1 LRLGLAF
8 MFVHYELSTEFFFL
22 THCLFF
28 LFTSCFYCTLFIML
42 LKPLELRAWEKFLK
56 KEQRQ
61 KDQVFFRSMEDN
73 IRNSLLRQQLIP
85 GVPTSSTA
93 RTGPPQEPLATQPS
107 QIRVRTISAMNEFL
121 LSEVNGNSSSEED
134 KNHNHS
140 SNNNNNDKNLSNH
153 PGVNHNHVITPNST
167 ATPSSSVATATLSA
181 GSIGLTRA
189 VSLVKGRPPL
199 PTQRSRSHDIN
210 ADVQNLAALIL
221 SPDEVPKKLKNNA
234 TQQSDSSLPED
245 SLAGEWLLGDLS
257 PEKPLGELRTIHNT
271 ENMEDIAN
279 SFDKKN
285 KSDSE
290 KRTSPTTTPPA
301 TLASNSSSSHLRR
314 NTESTIYVQS
324 TMDNPDVNAMIK
336 CVSGVYRAHIVQS
349 LDRKTK
355 KSPVS
360 VSTVHVNLDLFR
372 DDYESAGHHHLNNP
386 MTKAP
391 ATVPDL
397 KVIEA
402 FYQEFYR
409 RSQMEHDTII
419 MSLIYVERL
428 IKETNGALAPTLEN
442 WRSVLFSCM
451 ILASK
456 VWDDLSM
463 WNIDFSNVSTATG
476 LSSFSLQRI
485 NQLEL
490 ALLTSLSFSVKVP
503 ASEYAKYY
511 FLIRTML
518 IRSGLLADAALPLN
532 KAEAKMLETRTS
544 EYEATKLKGPREG
557 RRARSIDWSWLAGSE
572 PEQQQQHY
580 HHHPPAGPVLK
591 DKICLEHL
599 VAK

>member
-1 LRLGLAF
+1 
-8 MFVHYELSTEFFFL
+8 
-22 THCLFF
+22 
-28 LFTSCFYCTLFIML
+28 
-42 LKPLELRAWEKFLK
+42 LELRAWEKFLK
-56 KEQRQ
+56 KEQRR

-85 GVPTSSTA
+85 GIATSSTA
-93 RTGPPQEPLATQPS
+93 RTGPPQEPLATPPS

-121 LSEVNGNSSSEED
+121 LSEVNGNSSSGDEG
-134 KNHNHS
+134 KNQNHS
-140 SNNNNNDKNLSNH
+140 SNNNSRSSH
-153 PGVNHNHVITPNST
+153 HHVITPNST
-167 ATPSSSVATATLSA
+167 TPSSTATVAVTPSLSA

-189 VSLVKGRPPL
+189 ISLVKGRPPL
-199 PTQRSRSHDIN
+199 PNQRSRSHDIN
-210 ADVQNLAALIL
+210 TDVQSLEALIL
-221 SPDEVPKKLKNNA
+221 SPDEPTKKLKNDA
-234 TQQSDSSLPED
+234 TQQSDSSLSED

-257 PEKPLGELRTIHNT
+257 PEKPKGGLRTIHSS

-285 KSDSE
+285 KNDSE

-301 TLASNSSSSHLRR
+301 TLPSSGSSSHLRR

-355 KSPVS
+355 NSPVS

-372 DDYESAGHHHLNNP
+372 DDYETAGHHHLNNP
-386 MTKAP
+386 MNKAP

-557 RRARSIDWSWLAGSE
+557 RRARSVDWSWLAGSE
-572 PEQQQQHY
+572 PEQQHY

-591 DKICLEHL
+591 DTICLEQL
-599 VAK
+599 VAHQ

>member
-1 LRLGLAF
+1 LRWLGFHVRSLRTL
-8 MFVHYELSTEFFFL
+8 YGILFL
-22 THCLFF
+22 THCVFF
-28 LFTSCFYCTLFIML
+28 FFRYRPLALLL

-56 KEQRQ
+56 KEQRR
-61 KDQVFFRSMEDN
+61 KDQVFFRSMEEN
-73 IRNSLLRQQLIP
+73 IRDSLLRQQLIP
-85 GVPTSSTA
+85 GIPTSSTV
-93 RTGPPQEPLATQPS
+93 RTGPPQEPLATPPS

-121 LSEVNGNSSSEED
+121 LSEVNGNSSSD
-134 KNHNHS
+134 DGKNHNHS
-140 SNNNNNDKNLSNH
+140 SNNNNRSNH
-153 PGVNHNHVITPNST
+153 HHAIITPKNT
-167 ATPSSSVATATLSA
+167 TPSSTAVTATATATSSA
-181 GSIGLTRA
+181 GSIGLNRA
-189 VSLVKGRPPL
+189 QSLVKGRPPL
-199 PTQRSRSHDIN
+199 PTQRSRSSSQDIN
-210 ADVQNLAALIL
+210 TDVQNLEALIL
-221 SPDEVPKKLKNNA
+221 SPDEISKKLKNDA
-234 TQQSDSSLPED
+234 TEQSDSALPED

-257 PEKPLGELRTIHNT
+257 PEKPSRGLRTIYSS
-271 ENMEDIAN
+271 ENMDDINN
-279 SFDKKN
+279 SFDEKN

-355 KSPVS
+355 NSPVS

-372 DDYESAGHHHLNNP
+372 DDYESAGHHHLNNKLN
-386 MTKAP
+386 TAP

-428 IKETNGALAPTLEN
+428 IKETNGALVPTLEN

-532 KAEAKMLETRTS
+532 KAEAKMLETRTG

-557 RRARSIDWSWLAGSE
+557 RRARSVDWSWLAGSE

-591 DKICLEHL
+591 DKICLEQL

>member
-1 LRLGLAF
+1 
-8 MFVHYELSTEFFFL
+8 
-22 THCLFF
+22 
-28 LFTSCFYCTLFIML
+28 
-42 LKPLELRAWEKFLK
+42 LELRAWEKFLK
-56 KEQRQ
+56 KEQRR

-85 GVPTSSTA
+85 GVPTSATA
-93 RTGPPQEPLATQPS
+93 RQGPPQEPLPTPPS

-121 LSEVNGNSSSEED
+121 LSEVNSSSEE
-134 KNHNHS
+134 NHNHS
-140 SNNNNNDKNLSNH
+140 SNNNKNRSNLH
-153 PGVNHNHVITPNST
+153 HVIAPIS
-167 ATPSSSVATATLSA
+167 ATPSTTTPSTAATSTASA
-181 GSIGLTRA
+181 SSIGLNRA
-189 VSLVKGRPPL
+189 SSLVKGRPPL
-199 PTQRSRSHDIN
+199 PTQRSRSHEVGTDFH
-210 ADVQNLAALIL
+210 NLEALVL
-221 SPDEVPKKLKNNA
+221 SPDQNEGNMHYEPPKALK
-234 TQQSDSSLPED
+234 THTTEQSESALPED
-245 SLAGEWLLGDLS
+245 SLAGEYLLDGPLS
-257 PEKPLGELRTIHNT
+257 PELGLRTIHSN

-279 SFDKKN
+279 SFDAKN
-285 KSDSE
+285 KSNNN
-290 KRTSPTTTPPA
+290 RTAGAAPPA
-301 TLASNSSSSHLRR
+301 TLASNVNSNHLRR
-314 NTESTIYVQS
+314 NTAGTIYVQS

-355 KSPVS
+355 NSPVS

-372 DDYESAGHHHLNNP
+372 DDYESAGRHHLNNN
-386 MTKAP
+386 TSQAA

-463 WNIDFSNVSTATG
+463 WNIDFSNVSAATG

-557 RRARSIDWSWLAGSE
+557 RRARSVDWSWLAGSE
-572 PEQQQQHY
+572 PEQQQQQY
-580 HHHPPAGPVLK
+580 HHHVPAGPVLK
-591 DKICLEHL
+591 DKICLEQL
-599 VAK
+599 VAMHQ

>member
-1 LRLGLAF
+1 MLLRLF
-8 MFVHYELSTEFFFL
+8 
-22 THCLFF
+22 
-28 LFTSCFYCTLFIML
+28 L

-56 KEQRQ
+56 KEQRR

-85 GVPTSSTA
+85 GIPTSSTV
-93 RTGPPQEPLATQPS
+93 RTGPPQEPLPASSPAK
-107 QIRVRTISAMNEFL
+107 IRVRTISGMTEFL
-121 LSEVNGNSSSEED
+121 LSEVDSGSEED
-134 KNHNHS
+134 KNHKIS
-140 SNNNNNDKNLSNH
+140 SNNINNNSRSN
-153 PGVNHNHVITPNST
+153 NHHVITPNST
-167 ATPSSSVATATLSA
+167 APFTTKSTAATASASA
-181 GSIGLTRA
+181 GSIGLNRTQ
-189 VSLVKGRPPL
+189 SLIKGRPPL
-199 PTQRSRSHDIN
+199 PTQRSRS
-210 ADVQNLAALIL
+210 DVQNLEALVL
-221 SPDEVPKKLKNNA
+221 SPDEPLKRLTNDTA
-234 TQQSDSSLPED
+234 QQSDSSLPED
-245 SLAGEWLLGDLS
+245 SLAGEYLLGDMS
-257 PEKPLGELRTIHNT
+257 PEKPLRGLRTIYSS

-279 SFDKKN
+279 SFDEKN
-285 KSDSE
+285 KSATKSNSSE
-290 KRTSPTTTPPA
+290 GKAAAATPPL

-314 NTESTIYVQS
+314 NTESTIHVQS
-324 TMDNPDVNAMIK
+324 TTMDNPDVNAMIK
-336 CVSGVYRAHIVQS
+336 CVAGVYRAHIVQS
-349 LDRKTK
+349 LDRKTTN
-355 KSPVS
+355 SPVS

-372 DDYESAGHHHLNNP
+372 DDYEAAGHHLNNP
-386 MTKAP
+386 MTKAF

-557 RRARSIDWSWLAGSE
+557 RRARSVDWSWLASSE
-572 PEQQQQHY
+572 AEQQQQN
-580 HHHPPAGPVLK
+580 HHVPVGPVLK
-591 DKICLEHL
+591 DKICLEQM
-599 VAK
+599 VAMHQ

>member
-1 LRLGLAF
+1 
-8 MFVHYELSTEFFFL
+8 
-22 THCLFF
+22 
-28 LFTSCFYCTLFIML
+28 
-42 LKPLELRAWEKFLK
+42 
-56 KEQRQ
+56 
-61 KDQVFFRSMEDN
+61 MEDN

-85 GVPTSSTA
+85 GIPTSATA
-93 RTGPPQEPLATQPS
+93 RTGPPLEPLPASSPA

-121 LSEVNGNSSSEED
+121 LSEVNSSSEEN

-140 SNNNNNDKNLSNH
+140 SKNNNRSNH
-153 PGVNHNHVITPNST
+153 NPVIMPNTTPST
-167 ATPSSSVATATLSA
+167 ATTTAIA
-181 GSIGLTRA
+181 GSIGLTR
-189 VSLVKGRPPL
+189 VSSLVKGRPPL
-199 PTQRSRSHDIN
+199 PTARSRSHEVGT
-210 ADVQNLAALIL
+210 DVQNLEALVI
-221 SPDEVPKKLKNNA
+221 SPDQTEHNMHYEPSNKLD
-234 TQQSDSSLPED
+234 TRELSDSALPED
-245 SLAGEWLLGDLS
+245 SLAGEYLLGDFMS
-257 PEKPLGELRTIHNT
+257 PDKPGLRTIFSS
-271 ENMEDIAN
+271 ENMEDISN
-279 SFDKKN
+279 SFDEKN
-285 KSDSE
+285 KSKNNNSNTE
-290 KRTSPTTTPPA
+290 KRTAAAATPPV
-301 TLASNSSSSHLRR
+301 TLASNSNSNHLRR
-314 NTESTIYVQS
+314 NTAGTIYVQS

-349 LDRKTK
+349 LDRKAK
-355 KSPVS
+355 NSPVS

-372 DDYESAGHHHLNNP
+372 DNYESAGHHHLNNP
-386 MTKAP
+386 MSQVA

-518 IRSGLLADAALPLN
+518 IRSGLLANAALPLN
-532 KAEAKMLETRTS
+532 KAEAKMLETRTT
-544 EYEATKLKGPREG
+544 EYEATKLKGPRDG
-557 RRARSIDWSWLAGSE
+557 RRARSVDWSWLAGSE
-572 PEQQQQHY
+572 PEQQQY
-580 HHHPPAGPVLK
+580 HHHAPAGPVLQ
-591 DKICLEHL
+591 DKICLEQL
-599 VAK
+599 VAMHQ